1 MIDQLRNRIIEANE
15 AYRIGKPVM
24 SDSEYDV
31 LIEELAELS
40 PDDELLTKVGHEIA
54 DESRKAKLPI
64 PMASMNK
71 IKTIDEIKDWQRLK
85 LIAIAAT

>member
-31 LIEELAELS
+31 LLEAFS
-40 PDDELLTKVGHEIA
+40 RRRIA
-54 DESRKAKLPI
+54 YESRA
-64 PMASMNK
+64 
-71 IKTIDEIKDWQRLK
+71 
-85 LIAIAAT
+85 